1 MLPTSHKILVHAVTA
16 YADLF
21 IYILNLE
28 MLCYVLIQNTS
39 SECGHSAATCPGLS
53 QSSQNINVVLVRE
66 FIPMSSLSILQLKI
80 SWPGRSHI
88 SHTWPP
94 ALTLSELSVL
104 LDTLLSRFRPSSRS
118 RLFFDIF
125 FCHDNFSFSRSI
137 SCSSSS
143 FDYSSVLSTKEFPD
157 LPLYRSD
164 SLAQ

>member
-1 MLPTSHKILVHAVTA
+1 MPI
-16 YADLF
+16 YLF
-21 IYILNLE
+21 IYIIQR
-28 MLCYVLIQNTS
+28 CYNAKYVFIQNTS

-66 FIPMSSLSILQLKI
+66 FIPTSSLSILQLKI

-88 SHTWPP
+88 SHTW
-94 ALTLSELSVL
+94 LLSELSVL

-118 RLFFDIF
+118 RLLFDIF
-125 FCHDNFSFSRSI
+125 FCHDNFSFNRSI